1 MIRFKNLVKSF
12 GEKRVLDDV
21 SFDVGTG
28 EVFFIIGASGVG
40 KSVLIKH
47 LIGLLAPDAGEIW
60 LDDQEVS
67 RLDEQQMFAV
77 RKRCAMVFQHST
89 LFDSMT
95 CAENV
100 ALPLRKHKGLKMKD
114 ALAEANRRLGQVHM
128 HEFGDRFPAEL
139 GDGMRK
145 RVAIAR
151 ALTLDPEYV
160 LFDEPTTSLDPVSA
174 RRVDKLIRE
183 LSDTLGVTSIVVS
196 HDLVSIFSI
205 ADRIVMLYRGKV
217 RMIGT
222 RESFQSTTDPIVD
235 QFIHGRAE
243 GPMEA

>member
-1 MIRFKNLVKSF
+1 VIRFQHISKSF
-12 GEKRVLDDV
+12 GPKRVLSDV
-21 SFDVGTG
+21 SFDVRDG

-47 LIGLLAPDAGEIW
+47 LVGLLYPDRGEIW

-67 RLDEQQMFAV
+67 RLDEKGMYPV

-95 CAENV
+95 CVENV
-100 ALPLRKHKGLKMKD
+100 ALPLRKHKGLSMKD
-114 ALAEANRRLGQVHM
+114 ALVEARRRLEIVRM
-128 HEFGDRFPAEL
+128 HEFGDRYPAEL

-151 ALTLDPEYV
+151 ALTLDPQYV

-174 RRVDKLIRE
+174 RRVDRLIRE
-183 LSDTLGVTSIVVS
+183 LSDKLGVTSIVVS
-196 HDLVSIFSI
+196 HDLVSIFTI
-205 ADRIVMLYRGKV
+205 ADRIVMLYKGEV
-217 RMIGT
+217 RLLGT
-222 RESFQSTTDPIVD
+222 RDDFKGSPDGIVQ
-235 QFIHGRAE
+235 QFIHGQAT
-243 GPMEA
+243 GPMDL